1 MAVTQCIVLKEY
13 GVVRLNAA
21 IAAAVSDGFTP
32 QPGLMVGEG
41 NWMMVVMKKE
51 PSVTVT
57 SCVVKIVTGVERLG
71 QEITSALAG
80 GLVPF
85 GNIEPIGSD
94 DYGVVF
100 VAGASGGGG
109 GSVAVDDI
117 TGAGATGKALMKA
130 ADAVTARTAIGA
142 GTSNLAIGTTS
153 TTAKAGDYQPTSA
166 NISDATAVGRSVIT
180 ATDAA
185 AARTAIG
192 AGTGNSNL
200 VVGTASNQAKAGNYQ
215 PTAANISDAGTFGRQ
230 LLQAADQAAA
240 KTLLGIV

>member
-21 IAAAVSDGFTP
+21 IATAVSNGFTP
-32 QPGLMVGEG
+32 QPGLMAGEG
-41 NWMMVVMKKE
+41 NWIMMVMKKE

-100 VAGASGGGG
+100 VAGASGGS
-109 GSVAVDDI
+109 GSVSVDDL
-117 TGAGATGKALMKA
+117 TGATATGKALMKA
-130 ADAVTARTAIGA
+130 ADAPAARTAIGA

-153 TTAKAGDYQPTSA
+153 TTAKAGDYQPAAA
-166 NISDATAVGRSVIT
+166 NISDATAVGRSVLT
-180 ATDAA
+180 SVDAT
-185 AARTAIG
+185 AARAAIG

-215 PTAANISDAGTFGRQ
+215 PTAGNISDAGAFGRQ
-230 LLQAADQAAA
+230 LLQAVDQAAA
-240 KTLLGIV
+240 KTLLGIA

>member
-1 MAVTQCIVLKEY
+1 MAVTECIVLKEY

-21 IAAAVSDGFTP
+21 IAAAVSNGFTP
-32 QPGLMVGEG
+32 QPGLMAGEG
-41 NWMMVVMKKE
+41 SWFMMVMKKD
-51 PSVTVT
+51 PAVTVT
-57 SCVVKIVTGVERLG
+57 SCVVKVISGVERLG

-100 VAGASGGGG
+100 VAGASSGG
-109 GSVAVDDI
+109 GSVSVDDI
-117 TGAGATGKALMKA
+117 TGATTTGKALMKA
-130 ADAVTARTAIGA
+130 A
-142 GTSNLAIGTTS
+142 
-153 TTAKAGDYQPTSA
+153 
-166 NISDATAVGRSVIT
+166 
-180 ATDAA
+180 DAA

-200 VVGTASNQAKAGNYQ
+200 VIGTSSTQAKAGNYQ
-215 PTAANISDAGTFGRQ
+215 PTVANISDAGAFGRQ

-240 KTLLGIV
+240 KTLLGIS

>member
-21 IAAAVSDGFTP
+21 IAAAVASGFTP
-32 QPGLMVGEG
+32 QPGLMAGEG
-41 NWMMVVMKKE
+41 NWIMMVMKKE
-51 PSVTVT
+51 DAITVT

-71 QEITSALAG
+71 QEITAALAG

-100 VAGASGGGG
+100 IAGSSGGG
-109 GSVAVDDI
+109 GSVSVDDI

-130 ADAVTARTAIGA
+130 ADATTARAAIGA

-153 TTAKAGDYQPTSA
+153 TTAKAGDYQPA
-166 NISDATAVGRSVIT
+166 AVNISDASAVGRSVLT

-185 AARTAIG
+185 TARTAIG